1 MKFIPLIWSGIWRK
15 KGRTILIFLQV
26 CVAFAM
32 FGILQGMK
40 TGMTEAAN
48 RSRADLLLVQPDAVG
63 GAPMPV
69 ANLARLQAMPGVKM
83 ATFEDGFYG
92 TYQKPDQPLYV
103 WAIPSDD
110 IWLTLYPEI
119 FQVLPADLVAL
130 QRTRTGA
137 LISTDMAKKYHWRVG
152 DRIPLTSATLQE
164 NGSGDWVFDIV
175 GTYVNHYPGIAYLAV
190 NYAYF
195 NEARARNKDTVSTF
209 YAVAS
214 NPQRASVTA
223 DAIDRTFANSGHA
236 TRTQSLRENSQQGVQ
251 AIGDL
256 NFVVRTIVTA
266 VLAAVLFSISTMMMQ
281 TIRERAPELAVL
293 KTLGFTN
300 RAVFLLV
307 VAEAMVACIT
317 GAVVGL
323 ALALLVF
330 PYAGKFIPGLSM
342 PPSVIEAGLVGAC
355 VVALI
360 SVALPAFRAA
370 RLQVVDALAG
380 R

>member
-1 MKFIPLIWSGIWRK
+1 
-15 KGRTILIFLQV
+15 
-26 CVAFAM
+26 
-32 FGILQGMK
+32 
-40 TGMTEAAN
+40 
-48 RSRADLLLVQPDAVG
+48 
-63 GAPMPV
+63 
-69 ANLARLQAMPGVKM
+69 
-83 ATFEDGFYG
+83 
-92 TYQKPDQPLYV
+92 
-103 WAIPSDD
+103 
-110 IWLTLYPEI
+110 
-119 FQVLPADLVAL
+119 
-130 QRTRTGA
+130 
-137 LISTDMAKKYHWRVG
+137 
-152 DRIPLTSATLQE
+152 
-164 NGSGDWVFDIV
+164 
-175 GTYVNHYPGIAYLAV
+175 
-190 NYAYF
+190 
-195 NEARARNKDTVSTF
+195 
-209 YAVAS
+209 
-214 NPQRASVTA
+214 
-223 DAIDRTFANSGHA
+223 
-236 TRTQSLRENSQQGVQ
+236 
-251 AIGDL
+251 L